1 MLKFL
6 RGRKRSRNVLL
17 LIFVG
22 ILTLSLVGLF
32 GVVVSG
38 GGAGLFRGT
47 GGSDSAV
54 AKVADYEITVRELK
68 DALNGFSQ
76 QIAQGQGRTQ
86 RQDPAMIYSLYG
98 TQVLDS
104 LIRQKVILHEAAR
117 LNLQASDSSVQSR
130 IRQIFSPW
138 PGPEGYRLR
147 LQQAGMN
154 AVTFEEQLRASIA
167 QEHLRSYITAG
178 IQITPEDVEA
188 DYRRS
193 NTSYSFRWVELNPDQ
208 VRDKVQVS
216 DADLQAHFDANRSEF
231 KITTEQRRARY
242 IFVDQNKAGEAI
254 QVSDDEL
261 KQDFD
266 PQRFVK
272 QIRVSQIVLNVPKQ
286 AESSTPAKTTT
297 PDSNS
302 NTANQ
307 KPGPEEALRARAQEL
322 VQRAQGADGKP
333 AEDFAKLARDNSQ
346 DAKTKSGGGDLGW
359 INKDDKRESDDPLSR
374 TFSMQIGEVSQPI
387 KKGDKYYILKVT
399 DRRIPALEDVRS
411 ELLRTARSRKG
422 YSKAVEIA
430 TEAEQKFKESKN
442 ADAVSAEINNKSGA
456 QVVSVIETPLFSQGD
471 AIPGLG
477 TEPEFESALFDLE
490 NIGDVADRI
499 NVAKGLAIVQYLER
513 REPHDPELLDV
524 KSKVE
529 QSYRAA
535 KARQL
540 TVDRAR
546 QVAQA
551 KTPDEL
557 KRIADSMGLKTDERA
572 GLSGSDTVGSLV
584 SQKDLSVLYK
594 LNPGEVTRE
603 PINPD
608 ESDTQ
613 VVAAMLSRKDPDM
626 GDPFKTQRASIE
638 QRLLDEKRNIYFT
651 TFLETTQKQMKDS
664 GKIEIYDDVIAS
676 AIGQPSTPA
685 GQPGGMPGA
694 MPGMPGFPPG
704 SGGAPPRRTPRAT
717 PLPGTK

>member
-1 MLKFL
+1 MLKFF

-47 GGSDSAV
+47 GGNDSAV
-54 AKVADYEITVRELK
+54 AKVANYEITVRELK

-76 QIAQGQGRTQ
+76 QIAQGQGKTQ

-104 LIRQKVILHEAAR
+104 LIRQKVILHQAAE
-117 LNLQASDSSVQSR
+117 LNLQASDSEVQSR

-138 PGPEGYRLR
+138 PGAEGYRMR
-147 LQQAGMN
+147 LQQSGMN

-178 IQITPEDVEA
+178 IQITPEEVEA

-193 NTSYSFRWVELNPDQ
+193 NTSYSFRWVEVNPDQ
-208 VRDKVQVS
+208 LREKVQVS

-242 IFVDQNKAGEAI
+242 IFVDQDKAGEAI

-261 KQDFD
+261 RQEFD
-266 PQRFVK
+266 PQRAVK
-272 QIRVSQIVLNVPKQ
+272 QIRVSQIVLNAPKQ
-286 AESSTPAKTTT
+286 PETLTPATRGAA
-297 PDSNS
+297 DSNS
-302 NTANQ
+302 NATADQ
-307 KPGPEEALRARAQEL
+307 KPSPEEALRARAQEIVL
-322 VQRAQGADGKP
+322 RAQGTEGKP
-333 AEDFAKLARDNSQ
+333 AEDFAQLARANSQ
-346 DAKTKSGGGDLGW
+346 DAKTKSSGGDLGW

-374 TFSMQIGEVSQPI
+374 TFSMQSGEVSQPI

-399 DRRIPALEDVRS
+399 DRKLPSFEEARAD
-411 ELLRTARSRKG
+411 LLKTERSRKS

-430 TEAEQKFKESKN
+430 TDAEQKFKASK
-442 ADAVSAEINNKSGA
+442 DAEAVTAETNKNSGA
-456 QVVSVIETPLFSQGD
+456 QVVSVKETPFFSEGD
-471 AIPGLG
+471 TIPGVG
-477 TEPEFESALFDLE
+477 SEPQFEAALFELQ
-490 NIGDVADRI
+490 NTGDVADRI
-499 NVAKGLAIVQYLER
+499 NIAKGLAIVQYLDR
-513 REPHDPELLDV
+513 REPRDPELLDV

-529 QSYRAA
+529 ESYRVA

-540 TVDRAR
+540 AADRAR
-546 QVAQA
+546 QIAQA

-557 KRIADSMGLKTDERA
+557 KKIADSMGLKTDERS
-572 GLSGSDTVGSLV
+572 GLSGSDTVGPLV
-584 SQKDLSVLYK
+584 SDKDIAVLYK

-603 PINPD
+603 PIKPD

-613 VVAAMLSRKDPDM
+613 VVAGLMSRKDADM

-638 QRLLDEKRNIYFT
+638 QRLLDEKRNIYFSS
-651 TFLETTQKQMKDS
+651 FLETIQKQMKEA
-664 GKIEIYDDVIAS
+664 GKIKIYDDVIAS
-676 AIGQPSTPA
+676 AVGEPSTPVA
-685 GQPGGMPGA
+685 QPA
-694 MPGMPGFPPG
+694 MPGFPA
-704 SGGAPPRRTPRAT
+704 GAGQRPQRRTPRT
-717 PLPGTK
+717 TTLPGTE